1 MKNIYVTI
9 NRSNESKLNQSRKFL
24 KKFINEKLQIVILG
38 GILINTLS
46 MALEHHDQVN
56 IKT

>member
-1 MKNIYVTI
+1 MFGECLIHI
-9 NRSNESKLNQSRKFL
+9 H

-46 MALEHHDQVN
+46 MAIEHHDQVN